1 MQHLKRWEY
10 LLTTG
15 VLLGLLTG
23 CMGLDQVPRAERDP
37 IYGLGQSAAR
47 LIAEQPWS
55 PPLAQQVLLLAPP
68 KVDAMLDT
76 QPGALNEALTRALL
90 SLQDGP
96 QVLNWNND
104 HSGIASHQW
113 RLETL
118 LEASGIPLK
127 LSDRTLQ
134 SYQLTLTLVR
144 STGVERNEIRTLTL
158 NGAFDQA
165 ALEALART
173 RTAP

>member
-1 MQHLKRWEY
+1 MQRLMRWGRP
-10 LLTTG
+10 LVVAL
-15 VLLGLLTG
+15 LLGLLAG
-23 CMGLDQVPRAERDP
+23 CMGLDRVPRAERDP

-47 LIAEQPWS
+47 LIAEQHWS
-55 PPLAQQVLLLAPP
+55 PPLVQQVLLLAPP
-68 KVDAMLDT
+68 EVDATLDT

-96 QVLNWNND
+96 QVLNWSKD
-104 HSGIASHQW
+104 RPGIASNQW
-113 RLETL
+113 RLEAQ
-118 LEASGIPLK
+118 LEANGVPLM

-144 STGVERNEIRTLTL
+144 STSAERNETRELML
-158 NGAFDQA
+158 SGAFDQA
-165 ALEALART
+165 ALEALAHT